1 MDINMNTMNLKNAL
15 NKYVS
20 VSPDVLG
27 GTPVF
32 KNTRVPIKI
41 LFDYLQ
47 GGDNIQEFLDNYPT
61 VKKSF
66 ARKVL
71 ELLSVYFTEIEPD
84 NETAA

>member
-1 MDINMNTMNLKNAL
+1 MDLKNAL
-15 NKYVS
+15 NKYVT
-20 VSPDVLG
+20 VSKDILG

-47 GGDNIQEFLDNYPT
+47 GGENLQEFLDNYPT
-61 VKKSF
+61 VQKNYAK
-66 ARKVL
+66 KVL
-71 ELLSVYFTEIEPD
+71 ELLAVYLIEIETN

>member
-1 MDINMNTMNLKNAL
+1 MDLKSAL

-20 VSPDVLG
+20 VSPDILG

-41 LFDYLQ
+41 LFDYLR
-47 GGDNIQEFLDNYPT
+47 GGDNLQEFLENYPT

-66 ARKVL
+66 AQKVL
-71 ELLSVYFTEIEPD
+71 ELLSVYLTEIETG